1 MSVYFIHAEVL
12 DGGKVVTKVCAIAC
26 AANANDAFDWFMDSQ
41 EVAKYKSKGRDVVI
55 DKLEKVE

>member
-12 DGGKVVTKVCAIAC
+12 SGGKVVAKACAIARSDS
-26 AANANDAFDWFMDSQ
+26 ADDAFDWFMGSE
-41 EVAKYKSKGRDVVI
+41 EVARYKNGGRDVVI